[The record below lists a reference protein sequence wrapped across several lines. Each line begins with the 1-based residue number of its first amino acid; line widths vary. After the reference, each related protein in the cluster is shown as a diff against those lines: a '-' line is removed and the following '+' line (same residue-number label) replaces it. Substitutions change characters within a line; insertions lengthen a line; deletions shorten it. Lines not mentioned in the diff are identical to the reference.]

1 MKTSLSREQPW
12 LGKPQLVRLTQE
24 QEREVVML
32 LTELLLDAAARK
44 RRGCSPGVFGG
55 VIGGAS
61 GSVVPFP
68 ERRGN
73 AREVA

>member
-1 MKTSLSREQPW
+1 
-12 LGKPQLVRLTQE
+12 LVRLTDE
-24 QEREVVML
+24 QEREAVEL
-32 LTELLLDAAARK
+32 LAELLLDAAARK
-44 RRGCSPGVFGG
+44 RRGCSPGGFGG

-73 AREVA
+73 AREAA